1 MKIELAILG
10 VLLVTTVCSADE
22 TGIEPLSHE
31 AAAKQNADKYSV
43 KSNLLE
49 TIGETAQWRAANARW
64 TGAVYCPFGTFATG
78 FQIKLEGQQGNGDDT
93 AMNGLWLICKGATGT
108 TEHVVQSGM
117 GDWGKSVEPP
127 QKCPTGEFLFSYE
140 LREEPHRG
148 ANHDDTS
155 ANGLRFGCR
164 PYGSEQETPSGNPI
178 SQPGLW
184 GDWRPISKCS
194 GKNLIVGVETL
205 LEPARSDNDDTAM
218 NDVRF
223 FCMPPT

>member
-1 MKIELAILG
+1 MKIGLAALG
-10 VLLVTTVCSADE
+10 VLLVTTVCIADE
-22 TGIEPLSHE
+22 TGEELLSHE
-31 AAAKQNADKYSV
+31 VAVKKNAENYSV
-43 KSNLLE
+43 KRTAIE
-49 TIGETAQWRAANARW
+49 TIGETAQWKAADARW

-78 FQIKLEGQQGNGDDT
+78 FQIKLEDHQGSGDDT
-93 AMNGLWLICKGATGT
+93 AMNGLWLICKGVAGT
-108 TEHVVQSGM
+108 IEHVVQSGM
-117 GDWGKSVEPP
+117 GNWGKPVEPP

-140 LREEPHRG
+140 LREEVHRG
-148 ANHDDTS
+148 PNHDDTS

-164 PYGSEQETPSGNPI
+164 PYGSSQEIPSGNPI
-178 SQPGLW
+178 SQPGFW

-205 LEPARSDNDDTAM
+205 IEPAKSDNDDTAM